1 MEVKL
6 FSGNRNGINEN
17 KKLDEKNKN
26 KYREQTNI
34 YQLIADLIK
43 RIQKSMIYRLT
54 WIKIEKYNIQLAFLK
69 FLLQIKKIPYY
80 I

>member
-1 MEVKL
+1 LEVKL

-54 WIKIEKYNIQLAFLK
+54 
-69 FLLQIKKIPYY
+69 
-80 I
+80 